1 MSKKKVVIIGGG
13 LSGLTS
19 GIYLQKNGYETEIL
33 EKNAVSGG
41 ACIGWE
47 RKGCYIDGCIHWLTG
62 ISPKA
67 SYHELWKEI
76 HAVKEDTEIF
86 FQDEFSRFDFGDGT
100 KIIFWTDIEK
110 TRNEWL
116 AFAPED
122 KKEIERFFKMVKRFQ
137 EIEGPVKK
145 PVDLMHLGDLLKIA
159 FTMCGDYYWVN
170 KTSKFSC
177 PEYAS
182 RFQNKYLRAFLAHH
196 MSPNYNLMSML
207 YMFGH
212 VTARDGGIPI
222 GGSLPLIQR
231 VEARYLELGGKMRNN
246 AEVAKICVE
255 GKRTMGVTLKNGE
268 FIGADWI
275 VSSTAAEHCLKDLL
289 GGKYAVKKIDKRLA
303 DMQTYPTY
311 TYTTAVLKCSA
322 DVADIPLST
331 HVLNPNPVVFDRPY
345 NYATIR
351 NYSYDKTMKAPDG
364 TCVLQ
369 VSMHGDDNMYFWWKK
384 AKDEGRYKDEK
395 KKLGETLLALAERY
409 YPQLTGKLEV
419 IDVVTPCTYERYL
432 NSRHGSFQG
441 FVHTSKGKALM
452 ERGVVKGIDNFFLS
466 GQCIFQSGGLPPAA
480 FTGRFAAQRICK
492 ADKKK
497 FIY

>member
-1 MSKKKVVIIGGG
+1 
-13 LSGLTS
+13 
-19 GIYLQKNGYETEIL
+19 
-33 EKNAVSGG
+33 
-41 ACIGWE
+41 
-47 RKGCYIDGCIHWLTG
+47 
-62 ISPKA
+62 
-67 SYHELWKEI
+67 
-76 HAVKEDTEIF
+76 
-86 FQDEFSRFDFGDGT
+86 
-100 KIIFWTDIEK
+100 
-110 TRNEWL
+110 
-116 AFAPED
+116 
-122 KKEIERFFKMVKRFQ
+122 
-137 EIEGPVKK
+137 
-145 PVDLMHLGDLLKIA
+145 
-159 FTMCGDYYWVN
+159 
-170 KTSKFSC
+170 
-177 PEYAS
+177 
-182 RFQNKYLRAFLAHH
+182 
-196 MSPNYNLMSML
+196 
-207 YMFGH
+207 
-212 VTARDGGIPI
+212 
-222 GGSLPLIQR
+222 
-231 VEARYLELGGKMRNN
+231 
-246 AEVAKICVE
+246 
-255 GKRTMGVTLKNGE
+255 
-268 FIGADWI
+268 
-275 VSSTAAEHCLKDLL
+275 
-289 GGKYAVKKIDKRLA
+289 
-303 DMQTYPTY
+303 MQTYPTY

-441 FVHTSKGKALM
+441 FVHTAKGKALM